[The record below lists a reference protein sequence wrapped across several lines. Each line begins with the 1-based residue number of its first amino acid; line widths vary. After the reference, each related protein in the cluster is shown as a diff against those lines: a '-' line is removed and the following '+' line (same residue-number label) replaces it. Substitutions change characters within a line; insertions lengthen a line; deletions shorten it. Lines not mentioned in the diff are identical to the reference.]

1 MDRLSVLGLAVLIGF
16 VVSCG
21 DDKPT
26 EPVHELVGSW
36 TYQGFEFGSTVATN
50 LQNFLVGQGL
60 DLTAAQT
67 MVAEYRNELNRS
79 FRDTGLAI
87 VRFNQDR
94 TYEDNSGSSGVWSV
108 QGDVLTIVG
117 EDGLTIQWQYF
128 VDGEDLTLI
137 LNKEGYLNIYSQREG
152 TDEIDPETAA
162 LLDILFGDGDLI
174 RLFYKAG

>member
-1 MDRLSVLGLAVLIGF
+1 M
-16 VVSCG
+16 
-21 DDKPT
+21 
-26 EPVHELVGSW
+26 PVHELVGSW
-36 TYQGFEFGSTVATN
+36 TYQRSEFSATAATN
-50 LQNFLVGQGL
+50 LQNYMVGQGL
-60 DLTAAQT
+60 DPTAAQT
-67 MVAEYRNELNRS
+67 MVAEYRNEMDRG
-79 FRDTGLAI
+79 FRDNGLAI

-108 QGDVLTIVG
+108 QGDILTIVG

-128 VDGEDLTLI
+128 VDGEDLTII
-137 LNKEGYLNIYSQREG
+137 LNKEGYLNIYRQREG